1 MHNLCVWIKGFGI
14 NFHYLP
20 MNVLIGSRDNHPFMA
35 IMALPDKGLSLFD
48 FEKAFKAQNTTSWNT
63 PCVTTKC
70 TLAAD
75 PFEWYP
81 HGYYPGRSKAGG
93 MVESLPAISKR
104 YLSSFQF
111 PKKVPTKV
119 RGLSQSGHSNGS
131 IPV

>member
-1 MHNLCVWIKGFGI
+1 
-14 NFHYLP
+14 
-20 MNVLIGSRDNHPFMA
+20 MNVLIGSRDNHTFMA

-48 FEKAFKAQNTTSWNT
+48 FEKPLKAQNTTSWNT

-81 HGYYPGRSKAGG
+81 HGYYPGRSRAGG
-93 MVESLPAISKR
+93 IVESLPAISKSD
-104 YLSSFQF
+104 LSSFPF

-119 RGLSQSGHSNGS
+119 RGLSQ
-131 IPV
+131 